1 MNKEKILHQLIR
13 DLERRSSQSAKQ
25 KEICM
30 AVKRKAKAK
39 AKKPVKKTKKK
50 SGLTQLEYNL
60 SPELAEIVGMKKTTR
75 PQVVKKIWVYIKAKK
90 LQDSKNKRMIN
101 PDKKLS
107 EVLGNRS
114 IDMLKMAGAIS
125 KHLKKA

>member
-1 MNKEKILHQLIR
+1 
-13 DLERRSSQSAKQ
+13 
-25 KEICM
+25 M
-30 AVKRKAKAK
+30 AVKRKAKAATKKPAKK
-39 AKKPVKKTKKK
+39 AKRK
-50 SGLTQLEYNL
+50 SGLTQLEYHL
-60 SPELAEIVGMKKTTR
+60 SPELAEIVGGKKSTR

-90 LQDSKNKRMIN
+90 LQDAKNRRMIN
-101 PDKKLS
+101 PDKKLG